1 MDSEKRLGQA
11 APVLGAEPRGFVAVG
26 ACTVP
31 APRTRVPAHAS
42 DSETRISLATPK
54 RCRQA
59 TRIQASVAPPPFTL
73 ALRPPPAP
81 PPFPRGFPPPP
92 PPPCCE
98 QRLSRV
104 QGRPPAL
111 RNLSAS
117 ATTAEGRAESRRRQ
131 PARQL
136 GGAGAPRR
144 RQPWARQGMVRMATS
159 PGRLC
164 RRQARAWPPQG

>member
-73 ALRPPPAP
+73 AFPLPPL
-81 PPFPRGFPPPP
+81 
-92 PPPCCE
+92 PPCCE

-131 PARQL
+131 PARRWGRRGHPGGGSL
-136 GGAGAPRR
+136 GRGRGWCAWPRRPAACAAGRREPGPRKGEELAGAGKKC
-144 RQPWARQGMVRMATS
+144 G
-159 PGRLC
+159 GC
-164 RRQARAWPPQG
+164 

>member
-73 ALRPPPAP
+73 A
-81 PPFPRGFPPPP
+81 FPLPP

>member
-59 TRIQASVAPPPFTL
+59 TRIQASVAPPPFTR
-73 ALRPPPAP
+73 A
-81 PPFPRGFPPPP
+81 FPPPP

-131 PARQL
+131 PARQF

>member
-59 TRIQASVAPPPFTL
+59 TRIQASVAPPPLTR
-73 ALRPPPAP
+73 AV
-81 PPFPRGFPPPP
+81 PPPP

>member
-73 ALRPPPAP
+73 AFPLPPL
-81 PPFPRGFPPPP
+81 
-92 PPPCCE
+92 PPCCE

>member
-73 ALRPPPAP
+73 AFPLPPL
-81 PPFPRGFPPPP
+81 
-92 PPPCCE
+92 PPCCE

-104 QGRPPAL
+104 QARRPSGNCL
-111 RNLSAS
+111 RQLPQP
-117 ATTAEGRAESRRRQ
+117 RAARNPVGGSRRGN
-131 PARQL
+131 L
-136 GGAGAPRR
+136 GGRGHPGGGSLGRGRGWCAWPRRPAACAAGRREPGPRKGEELAGA
-144 RQPWARQGMVRMATS
+144 GKKC
-159 PGRLC
+159 GGC
-164 RRQARAWPPQG
+164 